1 MDFVRRPWRPCALPF
16 ILLFSAQAVCAE
28 VISLEVIQRAEVL
41 GGLAF
46 SGVGSYE
53 KISGRITFAFDPANP
68 ANRRVVDL
76 DKAARE
82 ADGRVLA
89 YANFMLLRPKPSCP
103 KPCVGVI
110 EVANRGSKAA
120 LAYFNNAAFAND
132 PTAAEDFGD
141 GLLLRRGLV
150 LFWVGWQF
158 DVPPGGHHLRLQ
170 APVASEGGK
179 PITGWVRSDW
189 TLDQST
195 QFLSLGHRGHIAY
208 VVADPEDP
216 RNVLA
221 ERAGRLTPR
230 HSLPRD
236 RWRFASAANI
246 GVVSDSGYL
255 FMPSGFP
262 AGRIYELVYVASHPP
277 VVGLGLAAIRDLA
290 SYAKYGPNSD
300 WQVDF
305 AIAFGVSQSA
315 RFLRHFLYQGFNIDE
330 RGRKVFDGLLIHAA
344 GAGRGSFNHRFAQP
358 SRDAHRFAAFFY
370 PTDLF
375 PFSGRVQGDPRSGER
390 EGLLAGKA
398 SDWPKIMYTNTGY
411 EYWGRAASLIHIA
424 VNGASD
430 IQALPNERLYHLAGA
445 QHFMSDFPP
454 WERLGQC
461 SASYRGNPL
470 DFLVALRALLL
481 RLTEWVT
488 HEREPPASLHPRL
501 DDGTLVS
508 LRELRW
514 PKLPGMAFPQVAHEA
529 YRVDYGPRWAE
540 GIIDKEPPEIGQAF
554 PLRLPQV
561 DAVGNELGG
570 VQGVELR
577 VPLASYFP
585 WSLRVDQSW
594 ARDELMDFWGTL
606 VPFSWTALQRR
617 VSGDPRPSV
626 IERYGGRKT
635 YLAQVNEAARQ
646 LIQEGFLLKEDWPRV
661 VRRAEAMWEW
671 VKDTNNSLQAEG
683 RCQ

>member
-1 MDFVRRPWRPCALPF
+1 MNFARRPWRPCALPF
-16 ILLFSAQAVCAE
+16 ILLLSAQAVCAE
-28 VISLEVIQRAEVL
+28 VISLEVMQRAEVL
-41 GGLAF
+41 GGVAF
-46 SGVGSYE
+46 SGAGSYE
-53 KISGRITFAFDPANP
+53 KISGRITFAFDPENS
-68 ANRRVVDL
+68 ANRRIVDL
-76 DKAARE
+76 DKAPRD

-89 YANFMLLRPKPSCP
+89 YANFMLLRPKSACP
-103 KPCVGVI
+103 KPCVGLI
-110 EVANRGSKAA
+110 EVSNRGSKAA
-120 LAYFNNAAFAND
+120 LPYFNNAAFADN
-132 PTAAEDFGD
+132 PTSAEDFGD

-195 QFLSLGHRGHIAY
+195 QFLPLGHRGHIAY
-208 VVADPEDP
+208 PVADPKDP
-216 RNVLA
+216 RNLLT
-221 ERAGRLTPR
+221 ERTGRLTPR
-230 HSLPRD
+230 HSISRD
-236 RWRFASAANI
+236 QWRFASAGDT
-246 GVVSDSGYL
+246 GVVPDSPYL

-262 AGRIYELVYVASHPP
+262 AGRIYELVYVARDPP

-305 AIAFGVSQSA
+305 AIAFGVSQSG

-330 RGRKVFDGLLIHAA
+330 HGRKVFDGMLIHAA

-375 PFSGRVQGDPRSGER
+375 PFSGWVQEDPRSG

-424 VNGASD
+424 VTGAGD

-470 DFLVALRALLL
+470 DFLVVLRALLL
-481 RLTEWVT
+481 DLTEWVT
-488 HEREPPASLHPRL
+488 HEREPLESLHPRL

-561 DAVGNELGG
+561 DAVGNERGG

-594 ARDELMDFWGTL
+594 ARDELMDFWGTV
-606 VPFSWTALQRR
+606 VPFPWTALQRR
-617 VSGDPRPSV
+617 MSGDPRPSV
-626 IERYGGRKT
+626 IERYGRRKT
-635 YLAQVNEAARQ
+635 YLARVNEAAGQ
-646 LIQEGFLLKEDWPRV
+646 LIEEGFLLKEDWPRV
-661 VRRAEAMWEW
+661 MRRAETMWEW
-671 VKDTNNSLQAEG
+671 VKDANKSMHAEG

>member
-1 MDFVRRPWRPCALPF
+1 MNFARPWRPYSFP
-16 ILLFSAQAVCAE
+16 LLLLLGPQAIYAE
-28 VISLEVIQRAEVL
+28 VISLEVVQRAEIL

-46 SGVGSYE
+46 AGGGPYE
-53 KISGRITFAFDPANP
+53 KISGRITFAFDPANR
-68 ANRRVVDL
+68 ANRRIVDL
-76 DKAARE
+76 DRAPRD

-89 YANFMLLRPKPSCP
+89 YANFMLLRPKSGCP
-103 KPCVGVI
+103 KPCIGLI
-110 EVANRGSKAA
+110 EVSNRGSKAA
-120 LAYFNNAAFAND
+120 LPYFNTAAFADD
-132 PTAAEDFGD
+132 PTSAEDFGD

-150 LFWVGWQF
+150 LCWVGWQF
-158 DVPPGGHHLRLQ
+158 DVPPGEHRLRLQ
-170 APVASEGGK
+170 APVASEGK

-195 QFLSLGHRGHIAY
+195 QFLPLGHRGHIAY
-208 VVADPEDP
+208 SVADPLDP
-216 RNVLA
+216 RNVLT
-221 ERAGRLTPR
+221 ERTGRLTPR
-230 HSLPRD
+230 HSVSRD
-236 RWRFASAANI
+236 QWRFASAADT
-246 GVVSDSGYL
+246 GVVADSRYL

-262 AGRIYELVYVASHPP
+262 AGRIYELVYVARDPP

-300 WQVDF
+300 WQIDF
-305 AIAFGVSQSA
+305 AIAFGVSQSG

-330 RGRKVFDGLLIHAA
+330 RGRKVFDGMLIHAA

-390 EGLLAGKA
+390 GGLLAGKA

-454 WERLGQC
+454 WERLGPC
-461 SASYRGNPL
+461 SANHRGSPV
-470 DFLVALRALLL
+470 DFLVALRALLM
-481 RLTEWVT
+481 RLVEWVT
-488 HEREPPASLHPRL
+488 HEREPPESLHPRL
-501 DDGTLVS
+501 DDGTLVP
-508 LRELRW
+508 LCELRW
-514 PKLPGMAFPQVAHEA
+514 PRLSELTFPQVAHEA
-529 YRVDYGPRWAE
+529 YRVDYGPRWAQ

-561 DAVGNELGG
+561 DAVGNERGG

-594 ARDELMDFWGTL
+594 AQDELMDFWGTV

-617 VSGDPRPSV
+617 VSSDPRPSV
-626 IERYGGRKT
+626 MERYGGQKT
-635 YLAQVNEAARQ
+635 YLAQVNRAARQ
-646 LIQEGFLLKEDWPRV
+646 LIEEGFLLKEDVPRV
-661 VRRAEAMWEW
+661 LRRAEAMWEW
-671 VKDTNNSLQAEG
+671 VKYANNTMHPSG